1 MPDLTGPEQ
10 LIAAFKAAGFTLKIT
25 RAKAPGDVRKVG
37 PWAAGTSYTGNPTYT
52 ISLLDGTPLYSDG
65 TVSETITNQADMTEW
80 LAINGFV
87 LGDGPDGN
95 LALLDVPETT
105 EDGEL
110 PDSEY
115 FTNSETGERYRRSV
129 TTDSKGITTKG
140 TWVSDTVPATKGGF
154 ASYQEAYQWALD
166 NGLVQDAKVQGYD
179 IVVNPS
185 TNRFELQQSK
195 AASQPS
201 LPDQLAAA
209 FARGRESGDFT
220 EYQTLLAA
228 SKAPVAPS
236 QPSLDEQ
243 IDALLLKDDI
253 EGAQRLYDFQ
263 NQMTES
269 QRAQA
274 AVTARDQALRI
285 GQSPGDWWT
294 YYSRLYGN
302 QPSVDF
308 ELGRRTIPGYAGGL
322 LGGGQGGP
330 QYLGGGKPQYGMDSL
345 AMDAYQRGLDRQRE
359 QRGADGLTNEERIR
373 RAAGLQNP
381 DGTNNNAPG
390 VTLSGTGNFPPALSI
405 GERQRQAPGGAEM
418 DAIDRQIQA
427 LLAAGDMAESPEE
440 QAQIQQQMDALQ
452 QQRQQIF
459 QRQQSSGAGQG
470 AQPAARGGSVES
482 GRTISDPDNPNMLG
496 IYDKAG
502 QLHWVNRYDQDS
514 INWAQNTGGQPQPQ
528 SLEQGNGGTNL
539 GLGGGRVVNA
549 IALKPIPNPNP
560 GDSSQGRYVPSG
572 NGQAWQPYITDE
584 SPFQTT
590 PVRLSPGGRQSV
602 ESQLVPLGTS
612 GGGQSTFQ
620 GAMNDLRG
628 QLGQPVPPAGPWGVK
643 NNPYY
648 SDRPQSNPD
657 NPNMIGV
664 KDATGKVHWVNR
676 NDPDS
681 IEWVQNLGAPQTT
694 QTGTYTDFHGK
705 QRPIRPPGPI
715 SQSFVQGIPERR
727 PLPEPFSLGGAS
739 GMKWP
744 SRGLSDVS
752 GGGQV
757 SGQRLLTTLGANR
770 FLSPQTERG
779 LMPSE
784 RDIYNT
790 EVQNQGFNMPD
801 YLQQKR
807 RQFGGFGGGT
817 AGLGGSIGGGIRG
830 MRPRSL
836 GRR

>member
-405 GERQRQAPGGAEM
+405 GERQRQAAPGL
-418 DAIDRQIQA
+418 DLIDRQIQA
-427 LLAAGDMAESPEE
+427 LLAAGDMAETPEE

-452 QQRQQIF
+452 QRRQQVW
-459 QRQQSSGAGQG
+459 QEGQKAGQG
-470 AQPAARGGSVES
+470 AQGRPPGGVLGQAALAPLGS
-482 GRTISDPDNPNMLG
+482 G
-496 IYDKAG
+496 
-502 QLHWVNRYDQDS
+502 
-514 INWAQNTGGQPQPQ
+514 
-528 SLEQGNGGTNL
+528 GNGL
-539 GLGGGRVVNA
+539 SGLGGQMVNA
-549 IALKPIPNPNP
+549 IALRPIPNPTP
-560 GDSSQGRYVPSG
+560 GDGAQGRYVPSG

-817 AGLGGSIGGGIRG
+817 AGAGGSIGGGIRG